1 MDQEDKKQPEK
12 ESRQLPV
19 VAFSIIA
26 ILVSIT
32 TFLDLRVVKEDVSK
46 LTDYIESNNLTA
58 AVTGTGAELIQEIQD
73 VIDKYR

>member
-1 MDQEDKKQPEK
+1 MDQEDKKQPDK
-12 ESRQLPV
+12 EPRQLPV

-26 ILVSIT
+26 ILISIT

-58 AVTGTGAELIQEIQD
+58 VVTGTGAELIQEIQD